1 MKTLRTTWRRLPRGV
16 VVLLT
21 ALVIYVPL
29 SFIII
34 QSFLSAPFFSP
45 SKVFSLGAFRFIF
58 TDPDFY
64 KALRNGFILAFGLVA
79 IAIPLGGILAFLM
92 IRTDLPGRRFIEP
105 LILVPVFVSPMVL
118 AFGYVVAAG
127 PVGFFSLWAQ
137 SLVGFIPWDIYAMSS
152 IVVIA
157 GLTHVPHA
165 YLYISSA
172 LRSVGSDVEE
182 AARTVGAT
190 PLQVM
195 LSVSLPMVRP
205 AILYACVLLFFLGLE
220 VFGLMLVLG
229 DPEGNLV
236 LATYLFQLTNKLGTP
251 SYHLMAAVAVV
262 LICLTVPLVMLQR
275 RLMRTANRFVTVKGK
290 AAQARL
296 LPLGK
301 WRWVAGVVVVAWL
314 TVTIGVPLA
323 GVMLRAF
330 ITNWGVGVDIWAQL
344 SLKTFRLI
352 LGQTNLM
359 RAIVNSISI
368 GVIGGAIA
376 VMCYLFIGLALH
388 RKPDGVTRFMDYSVL
403 VPRAVPGLLAGLAFL
418 WVFLFIPMW
427 LDRSLK
433 DGLLSALPF
442 ADGLREHF
450 IVWLRSLRNT
460 IFSVWLAYTVVWMAY
475 GLRLI
480 SSTLLQVGPELEE
493 AARSTGASQGQVTRH
508 VTIPLSRYGLIGS
521 WLLMFLIFEREY
533 STGVYLLSP
542 GTETIGSMLVSL
554 WAAGAI
560 DIVAALSFINILI
573 VVLGLGVALRF
584 GVKMYD

>member
-1 MKTLRTTWRRLPRGV
+1 MNVLRRKWQGLPRGV
-16 VVLLT
+16 VVCIT

-29 SFIII
+29 LFIVV
-34 QSFLSAPFFSP
+34 QSFSRHRSFPLQIVESGSLRLYFYRPGFLSGI
-45 SKVFSLGAFRFIF
+45 KVRFYSGLWPGDYRHSAGRYFGVSDGAHRF
-58 TDPDFY
+58 TRPADHRAADPGAD
-64 KALRNGFILAFGLVA
+64 LRLADGAGLW
-79 IAIPLGGILAFLM
+79 LRG
-92 IRTDLPGRRFIEP
+92 GRR
-105 LILVPVFVSPMVL
+105 
-118 AFGYVVAAG
+118 AG
-127 PVGFFSLWAQ
+127 RLLSQWAQ
-137 SLVGFIPWDIYAMSS
+137 QLIGFVPWNIYSMFS

-195 LSVSLPMVRP
+195 TSVSLPMVRP
-205 AILYACVLLFFLGLE
+205 SILYACVLLFFLGLE

-229 DPEGNLV
+229 DPEGNMV
-236 LATYLFQLTNKLGTP
+236 LATYLYKLTNKLGTP

-262 LICLTVPLVMLQR
+262 LICITIPLVMLQR
-275 RLMRTANRFVTVKGK
+275 RLMRTANRFVTMKGK
-290 AAQARL
+290 ASQARA

-301 WRWVAGVVVVAWL
+301 WRWVAGAVVVAWL
-314 TVTIGVPLA
+314 TVTIGVPLL
-323 GVMLRAF
+323 GVALRAF
-330 ITNWGVGVDIWAQL
+330 ISNWGVGVSLWDEL
-344 SLKTFRLI
+344 SLATFHNI
-352 LGQTNLM
+352 WQQPNLL
-359 RAIVNSISI
+359 RAIVNSMAI
-368 GVIGGAIA
+368 GIIGGALA
-376 VMCYLFIGLALH
+376 VICYLFVGIAMH
-388 RKPDGVTRFMDYSVL
+388 RKADNVTRFLDYSVL

-418 WVFLFIPMW
+418 WVFLFVPMW
-427 LDRSLK
+427 LDQSLK
-433 DGLLSALPF
+433 HGWLSALPV
-442 ADGLREHF
+442 ADWLREHL
-450 IVWLRSLRNT
+450 IVQLRALRNT

-493 AARSTGASQGQVTRH
+493 AARSTGASRGQITRH
-508 VTIPLSRYGLIGS
+508 VTVPLSRYGLIGS

-560 DIVAALSFINILI
+560 DIVAALSFINILL
-573 VVLGLGVALRF
+573 VVIGLGIALRF
-584 GVKMYD
+584 GVKLHD